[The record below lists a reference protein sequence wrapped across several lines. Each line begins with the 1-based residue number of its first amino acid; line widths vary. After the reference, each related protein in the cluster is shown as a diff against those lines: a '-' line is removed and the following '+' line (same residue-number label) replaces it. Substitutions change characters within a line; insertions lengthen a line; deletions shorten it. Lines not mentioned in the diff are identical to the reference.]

1 MVVRECRRVGTALM
15 EDERVTK
22 LSFTGST
29 AIGKVRKEGNCEMCG
44 EEREWRGNRGKERER
59 REERETIAKEVY
71 ELISP
76 ATDGRL
82 CQHSETSLTGARRK
96 CSLY

>member
-1 MVVRECRRVGTALM
+1 MLPHLVPFSQLSDRAGFPAGVFNVVTCGRERVQEVGTALM

-44 EEREWRGNRGKERER
+44 EEREWRGNRSASF
-59 REERETIAKEVY
+59 TEV
-71 ELISP
+71 
-76 ATDGRL
+76 
-82 CQHSETSLTGARRK
+82 C
-96 CSLY
+96 